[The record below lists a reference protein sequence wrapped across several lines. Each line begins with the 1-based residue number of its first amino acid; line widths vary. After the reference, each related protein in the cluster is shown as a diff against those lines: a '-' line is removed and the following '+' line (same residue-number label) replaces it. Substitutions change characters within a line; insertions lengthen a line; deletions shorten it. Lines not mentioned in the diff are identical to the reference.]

1 MSKHIGIQ
9 KPKDGGETAG
19 VGFVVVPEG
28 IDRGMYIEN
37 CYRTNTLTINGG
49 RGYGYFNDVNVDS
62 EVMQTIEFPV
72 DEDNRG
78 TPVVWVKDS
87 ITRLPVIIASLRKKG
102 DYYALNEKQ
111 YRVQRG
117 DDDKSVEV
125 FIDGNTSSLQINM
138 IGSDNSPSDLNIKLN
153 SENKDSVFTIN
164 CDNEINLV
172 AEKAVN
178 VISNESVDVKVKE
191 EGEVKAK
198 FNYTLGLG
206 FEYSDE
212 FGNTV
217 KCIDGSVTITSSEI
231 NHNSGKEPMVLG
243 ETLTG
248 ILNDLLTAI
257 QKITVIS
264 PVGSTSVPVNIADF
278 ASIQAKLDTIKSQIS
293 NLE

>member
-9 KPKDGGETAG
+9 KPKDGGEKAG

-28 IDRGMYIEN
+28 IDRGRYIEN
-37 CYRTNTLTINGG
+37 CYRTNTLTISGG
-49 RGYGYFNDVNVDS
+49 RGYGYFNEVNVDVG
-62 EVMQTIEFPV
+62 VMQNINFPV
-72 DEDNRG
+72 DENNRG
-78 TPVVWVKDS
+78 TPVVWIKDS
-87 ITRLPVIIASLRKKG
+87 ITNLPVIIGALRKKEG
-102 DYYALNEKQ
+102 YFTLKENQ

-117 DDDKSVEV
+117 GEEKSVEV
-125 FIDGNTSSLQINM
+125 FIDGNTSSLFINM
-138 IGSDNSPSDLNIKLN
+138 IGNDDNPSDLSIKLN

-164 CDNEINLV
+164 CDNEINLI

-178 VISNESVDVKVKE
+178 IVSNESVDVKVKE
-191 EGEVKAK
+191 EGEIKAK

-206 FEYSDE
+206 FEYKDE
-212 FGNTV
+212 FGNSV
-217 KCIDGSVTITSSEI
+217 KCTEGLVEVISDEI

-243 ETLTG
+243 DTLAK
-248 ILNDLLTAI
+248 ILDELLTAI

-264 PVGSTSVPVNIADF
+264 PVGSTSVPVNISDF